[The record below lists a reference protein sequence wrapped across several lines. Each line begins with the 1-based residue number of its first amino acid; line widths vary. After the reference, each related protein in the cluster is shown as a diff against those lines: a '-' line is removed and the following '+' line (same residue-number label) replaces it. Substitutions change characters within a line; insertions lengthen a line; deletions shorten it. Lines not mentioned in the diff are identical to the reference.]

1 MRLTV
6 GVVKAMQK
14 FAAVVAASFVV
25 SGPVPGVSAQE
36 FPARVVRLVVP
47 YPAGGGVDNLAR
59 PLADRL
65 AQVWNQP
72 VIIENKPGASTI
84 IGGKSVAAA
93 PADGYTLLFTTDSTI
108 TSNPFLFK
116 HAGFD
121 PVRELAPITQLVDL
135 HQFVLA
141 NPAVKVRSMNELV
154 ELAKREP
161 DALNYGSY
169 GVGSQPH
176 LLFEML
182 RKQTGAQIRQISYR
196 AIAPAVTAVLAGDI
210 QLTLGSLSVSAGY
223 IDSGRLMPLAISR
236 ARRLSAR
243 PEIPTL
249 AEAGYPDIDPRSW
262 YGMFAPA
269 GTPRA
274 TIEKVQRDVA
284 AVLQEPAFKARHI
297 DALGYTGIGSIPH
310 QFSEFIRQDLGYK
323 ENLIK
328 VTGITADQ

>member
-1 MRLTV
+1 V
-6 GVVKAMQK
+6 SKIV
-14 FAAVVAASFVV
+14 AVVGALLALPACVPEAA
-25 SGPVPGVSAQE
+25 AEE
-36 FPARVVRLVVP
+36 FPSRVVRLVVP

-65 AQVWNQP
+65 SQVWNQP
-72 VIIENKPGASTI
+72 VIIENKPGASTM
-84 IGGKSVAAA
+84 IGGKNVAGA
-93 PADGYTLLFTTDSTI
+93 PPDGYALLFTTDSTI
-108 TSNPFLFK
+108 TSNPFLFTG
-116 HAGFD
+116 AGFD
-121 PVRELAPITQLVDL
+121 PVKELAPITQLVDL

-141 NPAVKVRSMNELV
+141 NPTVKVRSMNELV

-169 GVGSQPH
+169 GIGSQPH

-196 AIAPAVTAVLAGDI
+196 GIAPAVTAVLAGEI

-223 IDSGRLMPLAISR
+223 IDTGKLVPLAISR

-262 YGMFAPA
+262 YGLFAPA
-269 GTPRA
+269 GTPRV
-274 TIEKVQRDVA
+274 IIDKVQRDVA
-284 AVLQEPAFKARHI
+284 AVLQEPAFKARHV
-297 DALGYTGIGSIPH
+297 DALGYTGIGNTPAA
-310 QFSEFIRQDLGYK
+310 FSEFIRQDLGYK

-328 VTGITADQ
+328 VTGITAEQ